1 MQLQLPHWYQYLEQ
15 YQNKMAVIKI
25 DPELQKSEEIA
36 DFMLFMLSEDR
47 IPVPKPNIRQILLSK
62 TRPGL
67 NAQILASSIT
77 SRFEEAGIPTGP
89 LVGGTPNVMENFVK
103 IMCEEFV
110 TAIQSDMRIDI
121 ATDAGAIVNAAGANA
136 GGPVSVV
143 GATTAP
149 HTASG
154 IAS

>member
-1 MQLQLPHWYQYLEQ
+1 
-15 YQNKMAVIKI
+15 MAVIKI
-25 DPELQKSEEIA
+25 DSELQKSEEIA
-36 DFMLFMLSEDR
+36 DFMLFLLQENR
-47 IPVPKPNIRQILLSK
+47 VTVPKPSIQQILLAK

-67 NAQILASSIT
+67 SAEILTSSIT

-103 IMCEEFV
+103 IMCEELV
-110 TAIQSDMRIDI
+110 SAIQTDMRVDI
-121 ATDAGAIVNAAGANA
+121 ATDPGAVVTASGANA
-136 GGPVSVV
+136 GGPVVAV

-149 HTASG
+149 HSATG

>member
-1 MQLQLPHWYQYLEQ
+1 
-15 YQNKMAVIKI
+15 MAVIKI
-25 DPELQKSEEIA
+25 DEDLQKSEEIA
-36 DFMLFMLSEDR
+36 DFLLFLLKEDR
-47 IPVPKPNIRQILLSK
+47 VPVPKPSIRQILLAK

-67 NAQILASSIT
+67 NAQILTSSII

-103 IMCEEFV
+103 IMMEEV
-110 TAIQSDMRIDI
+110 VSAIQNDMRVDI
-121 ATDAGAIVNAAGANA
+121 ATDAGAIVQASGANA
-136 GGPVSVV
+136 GGPVVAI

-149 HTASG
+149 HSATG

>member
-1 MQLQLPHWYQYLEQ
+1 
-15 YQNKMAVIKI
+15 MAVINI

-36 DFMLFMLSEDR
+36 DFMLFLLQENR
-47 IPVPKPNIRQILLSK
+47 VTVPKPSIQQILLAK

-67 NAQILASSIT
+67 SAEILTASIT

-103 IMCEEFV
+103 ILCEEIV
-110 TAIQSDMRIDI
+110 SAIQTDMRIDI
-121 ATDAGAIVNAAGANA
+121 ATDPGATVTASGANS
-136 GGPVSVV
+136 GGPVVAV

-149 HTASG
+149 HSATG

>member
-1 MQLQLPHWYQYLEQ
+1 
-15 YQNKMAVIKI
+15 MAVIGI
-25 DPELQKSEEIA
+25 DPELQKSEEVA
-36 DFMLFMLSEDR
+36 DFLLFMLKEDR
-47 IPVPKPNIRQILLSK
+47 APVPKPSIQQILLSK

-67 NAQILASSIT
+67 NAQILTSSIT

-89 LVGGTPNVMENFVK
+89 LAGGTPNVMENLIKV
-103 IMCEEFV
+103 ICEEIV
-110 TAIQSDMRIDI
+110 SAIQSDMRIDI
-121 ATDAGAIVNAAGANA
+121 ATDAGAIVSASGANA
-136 GGPVSVV
+136 GGPVVAV

>member
-1 MQLQLPHWYQYLEQ
+1 MS
-15 YQNKMAVIKI
+15 VISI
-25 DPELQKSEEIA
+25 NEDLQKSEEIA
-36 DFMLFMLSEDR
+36 DFLLFMLKEDR
-47 IPVPKPNIRQILLSK
+47 IPAPKPSIRQILLAK

-67 NAQILASSIT
+67 SSQILASSII

-89 LVGGTPNVMENFVK
+89 LVDGEPNVMENFVK
-103 IMCEEFV
+103 IMCEEIV

-121 ATDAGAIVNAAGANA
+121 ATDPGAVVTASGANA
-136 GGPVSVV
+136 GGPVAVV

-149 HTASG
+149 HSATG

>member
-1 MQLQLPHWYQYLEQ
+1 
-15 YQNKMAVIKI
+15 MAVISI
-25 DPELQKSEEIA
+25 NEDLQKSEEIA
-36 DFMLFMLSEDR
+36 DFMLFLLKEDR
-47 IPVPKPNIRQILLSK
+47 IPVPKPSIPQILLAK

-67 NAQILASSIT
+67 NAQILTASIT

-89 LVGGTPNVMENFVK
+89 LVGGTPNVMENFTK
-103 IMCEEFV
+103 IFVEEFIS
-110 TAIQSDMRIDI
+110 AIQTDMRVDV
-121 ATDAGAIVNAAGANA
+121 ATDSGAIVNAAGANG

-149 HTASG
+149 HSATG

>member
-1 MQLQLPHWYQYLEQ
+1 
-15 YQNKMAVIKI
+15 MAVIPI
-25 DPELQKSEEIA
+25 DDDLQKSEEIA
-36 DFMLFMLSEDR
+36 DFLLFLLKEDR
-47 IPVPKPNIRQILLSK
+47 VPVPKPSIQQILLAK

-103 IMCEEFV
+103 ILCEEIV
-110 TAIQSDMRIDI
+110 TAIQTDMRVDI
-121 ATDAGAIVNAAGANA
+121 ATDPGAIVSAAGANG
-136 GGPVSVV
+136 GGPVTVV

-149 HTASG
+149 HSATG

>member
-1 MQLQLPHWYQYLEQ
+1 
-15 YQNKMAVIKI
+15 MAVIKI
-25 DPELQKSEEIA
+25 DSELQKSEEIA
-36 DFMLFMLSEDR
+36 DFMLFLLQENR
-47 IPVPKPNIRQILLSK
+47 VTIPKPSIQQILLAK

-67 NAQILASSIT
+67 NAEILTSSIT

-103 IMCEEFV
+103 IMCEEIV
-110 TAIQSDMRIDI
+110 SAIQTDMRVDI
-121 ATDAGAIVNAAGANA
+121 ATDPGATVTASGANS
-136 GGPVSVV
+136 GGPVVAV

-149 HTASG
+149 HSATG